1 MIIDEPERVR
11 LLLRILSDCM
21 QKYKCIF
28 AKMQYTFSRRYLGF
42 IISAGTCIQS
52 PLGEPKSRHSGDFVS
67 SNASS
72 SRFFGLAYSFQ
83 VAADRFE
90 LMPEMLQKK
99 LPRPNSVTPLQSLND
114 QLVFPHRGSP
124 TIVIHLVSHIARS
137 QQPRVEVLVG
147 RGKNGIPGR
156 RHDMGMN
163 FLI

>member
-67 SNASS
+67 SNAFIKPFL
-72 SRFFGLAYSFQ
+72 RLGVQ
-83 VAADRFE
+83 
-90 LMPEMLQKK
+90 
-99 LPRPNSVTPLQSLND
+99 
-114 QLVFPHRGSP
+114 FPG
-124 TIVIHLVSHIARS
+124 
-137 QQPRVEVLVG
+137 G
-147 RGKNGIPGR
+147 G
-156 RHDMGMN
+156 
-163 FLI
+163 